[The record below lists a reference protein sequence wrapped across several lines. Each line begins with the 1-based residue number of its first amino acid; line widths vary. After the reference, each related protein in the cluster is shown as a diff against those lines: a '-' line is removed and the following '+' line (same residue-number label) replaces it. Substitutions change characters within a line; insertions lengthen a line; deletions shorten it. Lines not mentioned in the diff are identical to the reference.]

1 MPLVSPASTPAS
13 THRILV
19 VDDSRTMRAALRR
32 ALEEIGYRAIEE
44 AAHGREALE
53 KLRAAPFDLVLL
65 DLDMPEMDGRETLGA
80 IKSDPDWKVI
90 PVIIVSG
97 SGQESNAISC
107 IAAGAED
114 FLNKPFDPVLLRA
127 RVVSS
132 IERKQLRDQ
141 DRLLLAQLHREKQLV
156 EQEKANSDRLLL
168 NILPAPVKHRLQTG
182 EKEIADS
189 HPAVTIGFA
198 DIVGFSSMARRHTP
212 PRLVSILDRFFG
224 EFDRIMDR
232 HGAEKI
238 KTIGDNYMFASG
250 VPLPEP
256 RHAEVA
262 ADCALEILECFNRAN
277 ETLGLGLAIR
287 CGLHSGPV
295 VAGIIGK
302 KKFAYDIWGDAV
314 NVASRME
321 STGAAGKV
329 HISRDTRDLLG
340 EAFVATPR
348 GPVECKG
355 IGPVEGFFLEGR
367 APVFEVA
374 AA

>member
-1 MPLVSPASTPAS
+1 MSPDTAAN
-13 THRILV
+13 RLLI

-32 ALEEIGYRAIEE
+32 ALEEIGCRRIEE
-44 AAHGREALE
+44 ASHGREALE
-53 KLRAAPFDLVLL
+53 KLAAAPFDLVLL
-65 DLDMPEMDGRETLGA
+65 DLDMPEMDGRETLRA
-80 IKSDPDWKVI
+80 IKSHPDWKVI

-107 IAAGAED
+107 ITAGAED

-141 DRLLLAQLHREKQLV
+141 DRQLLAQLHREKKLV

-168 NILPAPVKHRLQTG
+168 SILPAPIKHRLQSG

-189 HPAVTIGFA
+189 HPAVTIGFV
-198 DIVGFSSMARRHTP
+198 DIVGFSSLARQHTP
-212 PRLVSILDRFFG
+212 AKLLSILDRFFG
-224 EFDRIMDR
+224 EFDRIVDT

-238 KTIGDNYMFASG
+238 KTIGDNFMFACG

-256 RHAEVA
+256 RHAQVA
-262 ADCALEILECFNRAN
+262 ADCALEMMAAFKSVNSL
-277 ETLGLGLAIR
+277 LGTKLAIR

-314 NVASRME
+314 NIASRME
-321 STGAAGKV
+321 STSTPGKI
-329 HISRDTRDLLG
+329 HISRETRELLG
-340 EAFVATPR
+340 NAFIATPR

-355 IGPVEGFFLEGR
+355 IGSVEGFFLEGR
-367 APVFEVA
+367 VPVFEVA
-374 AA
+374 GT